1 MRRFAAILVIGAV
14 PAVAACSDSDHS
26 GMGSSSG
33 SANGSAADGPA
44 SADQAKFN
52 EADVSFTQG
61 MIPHHQQA
69 VEMADLALDPVHAV
83 GASVID
89 LATRVKAGQDPE
101 IALMT
106 GWLEDWG
113 QPMEMSDGAMATMEG
128 MMSDEDIEA
137 LAAADGADFDR
148 LWLGMMSEHHQ
159 GAIATAEREEDEGT
173 NPDVIAL
180 AGEIIAAQQ
189 AELAEMQSL
198 LDG

>member
-1 MRRFAAILVIGAV
+1 
-14 PAVAACSDSDHS
+14 
-26 GMGSSSG
+26 
-33 SANGSAADGPA
+33 
-44 SADQAKFN
+44 
-52 EADVSFTQG
+52 
-61 MIPHHQQA
+61 
-69 VEMADLALDPVHAV
+69 
-83 GASVID
+83 
-89 LATRVKAGQDPE
+89 
-101 IALMT
+101 
-106 GWLEDWG
+106 
-113 QPMEMSDGAMATMEG
+113 MEMSDGAMATMEG